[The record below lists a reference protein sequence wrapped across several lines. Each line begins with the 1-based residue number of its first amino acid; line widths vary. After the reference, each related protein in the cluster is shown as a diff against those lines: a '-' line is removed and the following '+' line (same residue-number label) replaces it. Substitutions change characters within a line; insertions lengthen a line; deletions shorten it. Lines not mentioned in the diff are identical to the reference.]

1 MFAGAR
7 ERRRREDASAHLA
20 LSPRK
25 SSLDRREMPSTHRAE
40 VLERARAGVADARRL
55 VSDHQRRRR
64 RDVAD
69 GDATSSASDDG
80 MEAFVAFTND
90 LLRASDRVMLRA
102 TLGIIDGLKCALR
115 QRDSGEAW
123 QREASVAMLF
133 ALSTLATHA
142 RDDVLRDDSHGDALL
157 DVYRVQCKGI
167 GMEFEARARAMRAYA
182 RALGADATSEG
193 DVVTATA
200 TTATTTMMG
209 TNDSG
214 VPHLV
219 VGGLAQMLADDDGSL
234 DARTPDLSD
243 EDDEEMHSESGGREK
258 RRSISSLCASP
269 SRIFYSPHILSGENA
284 SSFEEEPARIP
295 PGVVICRLCEQPIAK
310 ADMPTHN
317 EMCIGQRSRRTSF
330 DSHARSSQGE
340 DSVASADDIVN
351 DQVTIDDFKII
362 KLISGGAHG
371 RVFLAQKYATG
382 DFFAVKAIRKRD
394 LVYKNMMDQVVAE
407 RDALIAAANPF
418 TIKLY
423 YSFTSARHVYL
434 VTEYANGGDLF
445 SLLSQ
450 LGRLSEDHA
459 RRYCAEITL
468 ALEYVHSKGV
478 THRDLKPGNCLI
490 ASDGHIK
497 LADFGLSRIDRDAD
511 DAEPAVDSGSDS
523 PSSHGGSFGG
533 IGSMSSP
540 VSPSSGTS
548 MRFAMSDNPSNT
560 NSPIH
565 RMMATSDLRRSPSA
579 SPSRKLHRRSMS
591 ASRPGSGAKGTP
603 DYLAPEVLLCE
614 PCGEAVDWWALGV
627 IAYEM
632 LVGAPPFNA
641 PTPLGIF
648 SNIIGCDVQWP
659 TNSEELS
666 TESKNFVNALLT
678 HDVDARLGSNGGAE
692 DVKAHAWFANM
703 EWETVYDKSAE
714 SVFVPKPDSKVDTS
728 YFVPSSPLGRF
739 KNAVNEADADADA
752 DADVPPDEDVDDH
765 SSFSDDDFELTRQM
779 SMKTEDA
786 DDSLSEFTYKNLA
799 ELAMRN
805 MKLSGTSSAV
815 PRAPHASGS
824 GLPRRGSVGKE
835 LNTHADEE

>member
-1 MFAGAR
+1 MMHTR
-7 ERRRREDASAHLA
+7 ERSRGVDGHARMG
-20 LSPRK
+20 SPRK
-25 SSLDRREMPSTHRAE
+25 LSIDRGRHRAD
-40 VLERARAGVADARRL
+40 VLERARAGIADARRIVL
-55 VSDHQRRRR
+55 DHRRRR
-64 RDVAD
+64 ASDAVVGVD
-69 GDATSSASDDG
+69 DATSTSDDRD
-80 MEAFVAFTND
+80 MVEFIEFTND
-90 LLRASDRVMLRA
+90 LSRASDRAMLRV
-102 TLGIIDGLKCALR
+102 TLGVIDGLKRALR
-115 QRDSGEAW
+115 QRDGGASW
-123 QREASVAMLF
+123 HREASVAMLF

-142 RDDVLRDDSHGDALL
+142 RDDVLRDESHGDALL
-157 DVYRVQCKGI
+157 DVYRVQCKTI
-167 GMEFEARARAMRAYA
+167 GMEFGARVRAMREYA
-182 RALGADATSEG
+182 RAVREDETGG
-193 DVVTATA
+193 KDVVTVAA
-200 TTATTTMMG
+200 TTNSDVGSVNTAATMTTN
-209 TNDSG
+209 TV

-219 VGGLAQMLADDDGSL
+219 VGGLAQMLADDDGRSV
-234 DARTPDLSD
+234 RTPDLSD

-269 SRIFYSPHILSGENA
+269 SRIFYSPHILSGKNA

-310 ADMPTHN
+310 VDMPTHN

-330 DSHARSSQGE
+330 DSHARSSHGDE
-340 DSVASADDIVN
+340 SLASAEDVAN

-418 TIKLY
+418 TIKLF
-423 YSFTSARHVYL
+423 YSFTSARHAYL
-434 VTEYANGGDLF
+434 VTEYANGGDLY

-450 LGRLSEDHA
+450 LGRLSEEHA

-497 LADFGLSRIDRDAD
+497 LADFGLSRIDRDAEGFD
-511 DAEPAVDSGSDS
+511 PTVDSGSDS
-523 PSSHGGSFGG
+523 PSSYGGSFGG
-533 IGSMSSP
+533 VGSLSSP
-540 VSPSSGTS
+540 ASPSSGAS
-548 MRFAMSDNPSNT
+548 MRFAMIDNASNM

-565 RMMATSDLRRSPSA
+565 RMMAASDVRRSPSA

-627 IAYEM
+627 MAYEM
-632 LVGAPPFNA
+632 LIGAPPFNA
-641 PTPLGIF
+641 PTPLAIF

-659 TNSEELS
+659 VNSDELS
-666 TESKNFVNALLT
+666 DESKNFVNALLT
-678 HDVDARLGSNGGAE
+678 HDVDARLGSAGGAE
-692 DVKAHAWFANM
+692 DVKAHPWFANI

-728 YFVPSSPLGRF
+728 YFVPSSPLGRS
-739 KNAVNEADADADA
+739 KNVVGDADA
-752 DADVPPDEDVDDH
+752 PPDEDADEDN
-765 SSFSDDDFELTRQM
+765 SSFSDDGLELTRQM
-779 SMKTEDA
+779 SMKTEET
-786 DDSLSEFTYKNLA
+786 DDSFSEFTYKNLA

-805 MKLSGTSSAV
+805 MKLSGASSAV
-815 PRAPHASGS
+815 PRAPQASSS
-824 GLPRRGSVGKE
+824 GLPRRGSIGKE
-835 LNTHADEE
+835 LNTHADE